1 MREVISKMFSFFDK
15 KDKKVF
21 LILLLSFFLL
31 GFIEMISVASIA
43 PFVAVIS
50 HPEMITTNAYLSKI
64 YHYFSFANEKQF
76 VLLIGSFVFVS
87 LVLGNIFSVVTQ
99 LGLMRF
105 GFSQCHKISTRML
118 KQYLLQPYSF
128 YLNQNR
134 SDITKN
140 ILSDV
145 YKVVTGILI
154 NGMQSITKFIVVLFI
169 FALLLVI
176 NWSLALFVGGVLGG
190 AYAIFYVLLSKKLSA
205 YGARASIINGKQYQV
220 VTETLGAIKEL
231 KVLGREEA
239 FLEQFR
245 EISFQYAKA
254 ESTSAIAPQTTRYI
268 VETIAFGGILLIVL
282 YLTSV
287 KNDIS
292 QVLPLLALYA
302 LAGYRLLPPMQQ
314 IFVGLSLAKFYS
326 ASLNIVYEALQ
337 DKQSGL
343 AWNEKTFRPLFFQDR
358 ITFENIAYQYPQ
370 SDKFALNNINLSI
383 SKNTTIGLVGETG
396 SGKTTCVDI
405 LLGLF
410 EPTQGQV
417 CIDGLP
423 LSEDKLGGWHR
434 NVGYV
439 PQTIFLVD
447 DTIKH
452 NIAFGVKPEEIDE
465 AAVLR
470 AAKLANIHHFIEGEL
485 PQGYNTEIGEGGIR
499 LSGGQRQRIGIA
511 RALYHD
517 PEVIVFDEATSALDG
532 DTEQAIIQSIN
543 HLLRKKTI
551 IIIAHRLSTVENCDQ
566 IYLFEKGK
574 VIEQGTFSEL
584 IDKNETFRKIA
595 KSA

>member
-1 MREVISKMFSFFDK
+1 MRDLVSKMYSFFDK
-15 KDKKVF
+15 KDKKIF
-21 LILLLSFFLL
+21 LTLLFSFFFL
-31 GFIEMISVASIA
+31 GLIEMMSVASIA
-43 PFVAVIS
+43 PFVAVVS
-50 HPEMITTNAYLSKI
+50 RPEMITSNYYLSKI
-64 YHYFSFANEKQF
+64 YHYFSFTNEKQF
-76 VLLIGSFVFVS
+76 ILFSGGLVFAF
-87 LVLGNIFSVVTQ
+87 LVLGNIFSIATQ
-99 LGLMRF
+99 LGLIHF

-154 NGMQSITKFIVVLFI
+154 NGMQSITKLIVVLFI
-169 FALLLVI
+169 FALLLAI

-245 EISFQYAKA
+245 VVSSQYAKA
-254 ESTSAIAPQTTRYI
+254 ESASAIAPQATRYI
-268 VETIAFGGILLIVL
+268 IETIAFGGILLIVL
-282 YLTSV
+282 YLMNV

-326 ASLNIVYEALQ
+326 TSLNIVYKVLH
-337 DKQSGL
+337 DKNSGL
-343 AWNEKTFRPLFFQDR
+343 KWNGKHFCPLLFNDN
-358 ITFENIAYQYPQ
+358 ITLDNVSYQYPQ
-370 SDKFALNNINLSI
+370 SDKFVLNNISLFI
-383 SKNTTIGLVGETG
+383 PKNTTIGLVGETG

-410 EPTQGQV
+410 EPTCGHV
-417 CIDGLP
+417 RIDGMP
-423 LSEDKLGGWHR
+423 LSEDKTGGWHK

-452 NIAFGVKPEEIDE
+452 NIAFGVRSEDIDQE
-465 AAVLR
+465 AVVR
-470 AAKLANIHHFIEGEL
+470 AAELANIHDFIEGEL
-485 PQGYNTEIGEGGIR
+485 PLGYNTEIGEGGIR

-543 HLLRKKTI
+543 HLSRKKTI

-566 IYLFEKGK
+566 IFLFEKGK
-574 VIEQGTFSEL
+574 IIEQGTFSEL
-584 IDKNETFRKIA
+584 IDKNEIFRKIA

>member
-1 MREVISKMFSFFDK
+1 MGEIISKMFSFFDK
-15 KDKKVF
+15 KDKKNF
-21 LILLLSFFLL
+21 LTLLLSFFLL
-31 GFIEMISVASIA
+31 GLIEMMSVASIA
-43 PFVAVIS
+43 PFVAVVS
-50 HPEMITTNAYLSKI
+50 HPEMITSNYYLSKI
-64 YHYFSFANEKQF
+64 YNYFSFANEKQF
-76 VLLIGSFVFVS
+76 ILFSGGLVFTF
-87 LVLGNIFSVVTQ
+87 LVLGNIFSVMTQ

-154 NGMQSITKFIVVLFI
+154 NGMQSITKLIVVLFI
-169 FALLLVI
+169 FTLLFAI
-176 NWSLALFVGGVLGG
+176 NWSLALFVGGVLGS
-190 AYAIFYVLLSKKLSA
+190 AYTVFYVLLSKKLSA
-205 YGARASIINGKQYQV
+205 YGTSASSINGKQYKV

-239 FLEQFR
+239 FLEQFKTV
-245 EISFQYAKA
+245 SFQYAKA
-254 ESTSAIAPQTTRYI
+254 ESASAIAPQTTRYI

-282 YLTSV
+282 YLMNV

-326 ASLNIVYEALQ
+326 ASLDIIYHALQ
-337 DKQSGL
+337 NKQSGL
-343 AWNEKTFRPLFFQDR
+343 EWNENAFQPLYFQK
-358 ITFENIAYQYPQ
+358 NIVLEKISYQYPG
-370 SDKFALNNINLSI
+370 SDKFVLNNIDI
-383 SKNTTIGLVGETG
+383 TIAKNTTIGFVGETG

-410 EPTQGQV
+410 EPTIGKIY
-417 CIDGLP
+417 IDEKP
-423 LSEDKLGGWHR
+423 LSKDEIGGWHK

-439 PQTIFLVD
+439 PQTIFLID
-447 DTIKH
+447 DTVKN
-452 NIAFGVKPEEIDE
+452 NIAFGIKSEDIDHE
-465 AAVLR
+465 AVVR
-470 AAKLANIHHFIEGEL
+470 AAKLANIHDFIENEL
-485 PQGYNTEIGEGGIR
+485 QLGYNTEIGEGGIR

-532 DTEQAIIQSIN
+532 DTEQAIIQSIH
-543 HLLRKKTI
+543 HLSRKKTI
-551 IIIAHRLSTVENCDQ
+551 IIIAHRLSTVEDCDQ
-566 IYLFEKGK
+566 IFLFEKGHI
-574 VIEQGTFSEL
+574 IEKGTFSEL
-584 IDKNETFRKIA
+584 VHKNETFRKLA